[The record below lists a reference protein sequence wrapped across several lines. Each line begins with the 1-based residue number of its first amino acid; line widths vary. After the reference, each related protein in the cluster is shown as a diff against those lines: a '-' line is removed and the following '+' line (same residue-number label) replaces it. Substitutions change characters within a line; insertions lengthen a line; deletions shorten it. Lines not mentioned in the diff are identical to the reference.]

1 MLSIYKR
8 GKLGIK
14 RKEKKNSFFL
24 SIGGRLLQEKE
35 GEMISKFLNFFLL
48 KLIGLHHKSKE
59 KA

>member
-35 GEMISKFLNFFLL
+35 GGMISKFLNFFLL
-48 KLIGLHHKSKE
+48 KLIRLHHKSKE